1 MKKDP
6 DLAAY
11 FAEATAWD
19 LNRVAMT
26 ERSQR
31 IAWRVAAVAV
41 ILTVMA
47 VAALM
52 FVMPLKHV
60 EPFVI
65 RVDNSTGIVDVVP
78 AFQGGAQMPEAV
90 TRYFLDHYVTVC
102 ERFNHAT
109 AESDY
114 EECAAFHG
122 AARNQRWS
130 AQWNRANPGLTPEP
144 AQGWLDGACAGQFH
158 QLLLI
163 APMGWRDLAQVRY
176 TKSRRN
182 AGGGEEQVTH
192 WISTLQYVYDKPS
205 ENLKLR
211 PLEPAGVQ
219 DRGVSGAAGTLH
231 AAGRGERGG
240 GAMKALLVILLIGA
254 ASLARAETVPGQ
266 GPDRCA
272 HPHRPLQPGRGVSAE
287 RSGGLRY

>member
-6 DLAAY
+6 DLKAY

-19 LNRVAMT
+19 LNRVAMA
-26 ERSQR
+26 ERSMR

-41 ILTVMA
+41 LMSA
-47 VAALM
+47 VAIVALM
-52 FVMPLKHV
+52 LLMPLKRV

-78 AFQGGAQMPEAV
+78 AFPGGADMPEAV

-130 AQWNRANPGLTPEP
+130 AQWNRANPDSPLNRHKDGSVVR
-144 AQGWLDGACAGQFH
+144 AQVSSISFFDRANGV
-158 QLLLI
+158 
-163 APMGWRDLAQVRY
+163 RDLAQVRY
-176 TKSRRN
+176 ARSRRN
-182 AGGGEEQVTH
+182 SGGGEEQVSH
-192 WISTLQYVYDKPS
+192 WISTIQFVYGEPS
-205 ENLKLR
+205 ENPKLR
-211 PLEPAGVQ
+211 RWNPLGFKIVEFQAQPEISTPSA
-219 DRGVSGAAGTLH
+219 
-231 AAGRGERGG
+231 
-240 GAMKALLVILLIGA
+240 A
-254 ASLARAETVPGQ
+254 ASAGAG
-266 GPDRCA
+266 
-272 HPHRPLQPGRGVSAE
+272 S
-287 RSGGLRY
+287 